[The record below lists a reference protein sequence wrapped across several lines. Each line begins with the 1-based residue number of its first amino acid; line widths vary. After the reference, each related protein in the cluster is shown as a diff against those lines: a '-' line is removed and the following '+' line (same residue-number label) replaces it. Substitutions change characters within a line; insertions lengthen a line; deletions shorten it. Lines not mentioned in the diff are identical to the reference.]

1 MSYAPIILAQLA
13 DRGVT
18 LQLDGDAL
26 VPRGPRNSLT
36 AERLDALRRHKPEIV
51 AFLRS
56 RSRPSAD
63 SVPPS
68 GTDDEKEDTLAQRV
82 ADLADAYAER
92 IAIVMEA
99 GDIGESEA
107 EATAAVEVGREFVR
121 LFLPSGSA
129 PEQGRQR

>member
-1 MSYAPIILAQLA
+1 MSYASTILAQLA

-36 AERLDALRRHKPEIV
+36 AERLDALRRHKPAIV
-51 AFLRS
+51 AMLRS
-56 RSRPSAD
+56 LSRTSAA

-68 GTDDEKEDTLAQRV
+68 DIYDEPGALAQRV

-107 EATAAVEVGREFVR
+107 EVTAALEVGREFVR

-129 PEQGRQR
+129 AEQGRRR